1 MFIISFSQDDTP
13 CCSLVIMPG
22 NRTEEDYLR
31 NIYSRITAPS
41 PVWKESISIE
51 ACRSSAKHVHRLPKC
66 EETVNLTNKTPT
78 QSLSVNFIL
87 REELIGNEVH
97 KIRRL
102 FFKKPWQFHHT
113 FQTYDMEKQ
122 KVVAKQ
128 PYYELTD
135 EYPLMSP
142 SVCHHGSSVLRY
154 NIFVKEN
161 FTEMKYFYMDLL
173 RSQPM
178 YEEENFCYFTIFNK
192 NGTEIQLSLKHSK
205 QLHIIPTKRTFLKLF
220 IDNVYEA
227 VHEMGAKIEEIFC
240 SDCGILVTRDPEG
253 NPILITGKSPK
264 SGHPKTPSL
273 PRDVTVQ
280 QRSYRKDVQR
290 RSYEEDAWSDCDS
303 CCEEC
308 IREQGYNN
316 NNNNSSKKRTS
327 QYYYQT
333 DHNDSGYHNDDGD
346 FTTSDEE
353 SDVVT
358 SSRKSSS
365 MTLPSSSKI
374 RKAGINKK
382 VAPHCNCSSN
392 GVTQLHFPSCRNKG
406 CCDRY
411 GRPYTCCVVNV

>member
-1 MFIISFSQDDTP
+1 M
-13 CCSLVIMPG
+13 
-22 NRTEEDYLR
+22 
-31 NIYSRITAPS
+31 
-41 PVWKESISIE
+41 
-51 ACRSSAKHVHRLPKC
+51 HRLPRC
-66 EETVNLTNKTPT
+66 DEPVNRTNKTPT

-142 SVCHHGSSVLRY
+142 SVCHHGASVLRY

-178 YEEENFCYFTIFNK
+178 YEEENFCYFTIFSK

-205 QLHIIPTKRTFLKLF
+205 QLHVIPTKRTFLKLS

-253 NPILITGKSPK
+253 NPILISGKSAK
-264 SGHPKTPSL
+264 TGHSKTSSL
-273 PRDVTVQ
+273 PRDVTL
-280 QRSYRKDVQR
+280 QRRNDKSNRKGVQR

-303 CCEEC
+303 SCEEC
-308 IREQGYNN
+308 IREQSYNN
-316 NNNNSSKKRTS
+316 NNNNKRTS
-327 QYYYQT
+327 HYYYQA
-333 DHNDSGYHNDDGD
+333 DHHDSGYHNDDDDGG
-346 FTTSDEE
+346 FTSSAATTSDEDCD
-353 SDVVT
+353 DVVPSQSRSKSSLPPMT
-358 SSRKSSS
+358 SSSLSR
-365 MTLPSSSKI
+365 
-374 RKAGINKK
+374 RRRAINEKM
-382 VAPHCNCSSN
+382 VPHCSCN

-406 CCDRY
+406 CCDRF